1 MNTLLTF
8 DSTPFTKH
16 LVKADD
22 RNMIDYIIREYGPA
36 LQYALSMFNGDA
48 EFNIRA
54 HYQDAYFKAIL
65 MTGNDFHSDSA
76 NQTKLFRRR
85 LVDEDGNV
93 HSTKGRY
100 DELVDAC
107 ILHFNSQIMA
117 VLRGVQ
123 EQARQIYTVD
133 VVGYEN
139 RTLKIILKTD
149 GAIQP

>member
-22 RNMIDYIIREYGPA
+22 RNMIDYIIREYGAA
-36 LQYALSMFNGDA
+36 LQYALSLFNSDA
-48 EFNIRA
+48 DFSIRSY
-54 HYQDAYFKAIL
+54 YQEAYFKAIL
-65 MTGNDFHSDSA
+65 MTGNDFHSDPS
-76 NQTKLFRRR
+76 NQAKLFRRR

-107 ILHFNSQIMA
+107 ITNFNGQIMA
-117 VLRGVQ
+117 VLRGIQ
-123 EQARQIYTVD
+123 EQARRIYTVD

-139 RTLKIILKTD
+139 RTLKILLKTD